1 MSESE
6 ITHYGILRRSG
17 RYPYGSGGEPYQN
30 ASGFL
35 SHIAE
40 LKRKGLSEK
49 EISQGLG
56 IPIAKYRDYKTLA
69 IAEKDAEDLARIYK
83 LKEKGYSNT
92 AIGMDMGINESSVR
106 SKLAKAERVKN
117 DMIEGTSGM
126 LKGKIDA
133 EGDFIDVGKGVENR
147 LGISR
152 EKLRASV
159 AALEAEG
166 YVLHEIKVE
175 QLTTGEM
182 TTMKV
187 LTPPGTTK
195 KDVYTDLTKIKVADS
210 YTEDGGKAWDAI
222 KPPVQVKPDRI
233 QIVYKEDGGDLK
245 DGIVEVRRGVPD
257 VDLLGSNYSQVRIAV
272 DGTHYI
278 KGMAVYGDD
287 MPKGIDIRFNTNKAK
302 GTPMLGDKD
311 NSVLKPLTDDA
322 DYPFK
327 TVVRQK
333 TYTDKDGKQ
342 KLSALNIVNDEGDWG
357 NWSKTLSSQM
367 LSKQSP
373 EFAKERLSKAEAIRR
388 AELAEIMELT
398 NPVVKRK
405 LLEGYADSADSAAVH
420 LKAAAMPRQASQVL
434 IPINS
439 LRENQIYAPNYKHG
453 ESVVLV
459 RHPHGGIFE
468 IPELTVN
475 NRNAEARKILGTKP
489 KDAVGINHKVA
500 ARLSGADFDGDAVL
514 VIPNGDGRVKTAPA
528 LKGLKDFDPKASYPG
543 YPGMKVMSDT
553 QKQMGDIS
561 NLITDMTI
569 KKANQQE
576 LARAVRHSMVVI
588 DAEKHKLNYKLSAKE
603 NGIANLKASYQKG
616 PTSGAATLISSSRSR
631 VDIPKRKPRPVPE
644 GGPIDPKTG
653 KKMYVD
659 TGEGYVDKKGV
670 FNLKTQRSTKMAET
684 DDAFTLSSGTTME
697 AVYASHANKMK
708 GLGNQARKETL
719 AVKNKPASP
728 SAKAAYSKEVA
739 ALNEKLNRALKNA
752 PLERQAQVIGNAEI
766 RAVKKAMPD
775 IESGKL
781 KKYKADALKK
791 ARIRLGAG
799 KENIEITDRE
809 WEAIQAGAIS
819 PSKLTAIVNNSD
831 LDRLKQLAT
840 PKTQVGVTQ
849 AQKARINAMLA
860 AGYTQSDV
868 AMAIGVS
875 TSTVN
880 KLSD

>member
-1 MSESE
+1 MSEFE
-6 ITHYGILRRSG
+6 IAHYGILRRSG

-40 LKRKGLSEK
+40 LKSKGLSEK

-56 IPIAKYRDYKTLA
+56 IPIAKYRDFKTLA

-195 KDVYTDLTKIKVADS
+195 KDVYGDLTKVKVADS

-222 KPPVQVKPDRI
+222 KPPVQIKPDRI
-233 QIVYKEDGGDLK
+233 QIVYKEDGGDTR
-245 DGIVEVRRGVPD
+245 DGVIELRRGVPD
-257 VDLLGSNYSQVRIAV
+257 IDLLGSNYSQVRIAV

-333 TYTDKDGKQ
+333 TFIDKDGKQ
-342 KLSALNIVNDEGDWG
+342 QLSALNIVNDEGDWG
-357 NWSKTLSSQM
+357 KWSKTLSSQM

-373 EFAKERLSKAEAIRR
+373 EFAKERLSKAEAVRK

-405 LLEGYADSADSAAVH
+405 LLEGYSDSADSAAVH
-420 LKAAAMPRQASQVL
+420 LKAAAMPRQASQVIL
-434 IPINS
+434 PINS
-439 LRENQIYAPNYKHG
+439 LRENQIYAPNFKHG

-475 NRNAEARKILGTKP
+475 NRNQEARKILGSKP

-500 ARLSGADFDGDAVL
+500 ARLSGADFDGDTVL

-543 YPGMKVMSDT
+543 YKGMKVMSDT

-576 LARAVRHSMVVI
+576 LAQAVRHSMVVI
-588 DAEKHKLNYKLSAKE
+588 DAEKHKLNYKLSAKD
-603 NGIANLKASYQKG
+603 NGIANLKSKYQKG
-616 PTSGAATLISSSRSR
+616 PTSGADTLISASRSR
-631 VDIPKRKPRPVPE
+631 VDVPKRKPRTVPE

-653 KKMYVD
+653 KKMYTP

-670 FNLKTQRSTKMAET
+670 FQLKTQRSSKMAET
-684 DDAFTLSSGTTME
+684 DDAFSLSSGTTME
-697 AVYASHANKMK
+697 AVYATHANKMK
-708 GLGNQARKETL
+708 ALGNQARKEML
-719 AVKNKPASP
+719 GIQNKPASP

-739 ALNEKLNRALKNA
+739 SLNEKLNRALKNA

-766 RAVKKAMPD
+766 KAVKKSMPD

-819 PSKLTAIVNNSD
+819 PSKLTSIVGNSD

-849 AQKARINAMLA
+849 AQTARINAMLA

>member
-1 MSESE
+1 MSEL
-6 ITHYGILRRSG
+6 IHYGTPRRSG
-17 RYPYGSGGEPYQN
+17 RYPYGSGNEPYQN
-30 ASGFL
+30 AAGFL
-35 SHIAE
+35 GHIAE
-40 LKRKGLSEK
+40 LKKKGLSEK

-56 IPIAKYRDYKTLA
+56 IPIARFRDFKTLA
-69 IAEKDAEDLARIYK
+69 IAEKDAEDLSRIYK

-92 AIGMDMGINESSVR
+92 AIGMAMGINESSVR
-106 SKLAKAERVKN
+106 SKLTKAERVKN
-117 DMIEGTSGM
+117 DMIDGTSGM
-126 LKGKIDA
+126 LKNKIDTT
-133 EGDFIDVGKGVENR
+133 GDFIDVGKGVENR
-147 LGISR
+147 MGISR
-152 EKLRASV
+152 EKLRAAVS
-159 AALEAEG
+159 ALEAEG
-166 YVLHEIKVE
+166 YVLHEVKVE

-187 LTPPGTTK
+187 LTPPGTSK
-195 KDVYTDLTKIKVADS
+195 KDIYTDLTKIKVADA

-222 KPPVQVKPDRI
+222 KPPVQINPKRI
-233 QIVYKEDGGDLK
+233 QVIHKEDGGEMK
-245 DGIVEVRRGVPD
+245 DGVIELRRGVAD
-257 VDLLGSNYSQVRIAV
+257 IDLLGSNYSQVRIAV

-287 MPKGIDIRFNTNKAK
+287 FPKGVDIRFNTNKPK

-333 TYTDKDGKQ
+333 TYVDKDGKQ
-342 KLSALNIVNDEGDWG
+342 QLSALNIVNDEGDWG

-367 LSKQSP
+367 LSKQSSA
-373 EFAKERLSKAEAIRR
+373 FAKERLGKAEAVRR
-388 AELAEIMELT
+388 AEFDEIMELT

-405 LLEGYADSADSAAVH
+405 LLEGYADAADSAAVH
-420 LKAAAMPRQASQVL
+420 LKAAAMPRQASQVIL
-434 IPINS
+434 PINS
-439 LRENQIYAPNYKHG
+439 LRENQIYAPNFKNG
-453 ESVVLV
+453 ESVVLI

-475 NRNAEARKILGTKP
+475 NRNQEARRVLGTKP

-500 ARLSGADFDGDAVL
+500 ARLSGADFDGDTVL
-514 VIPNGDGRVKTAPA
+514 VIPNGDKRVKTAPA
-528 LKGLKDFDPKASYPG
+528 LKGLKDFDPKSSYPG
-543 YPGMKVMSDT
+543 YKGMKVMSDT

-576 LARAVRHSMVVI
+576 LAQAVRHSMVVI
-588 DAEKHKLNYKLSAKE
+588 DAEKHKLNYKLSARE
-603 NGIANLKASYQKG
+603 NGISNLKAKYQKG
-616 PTSGAATLISSSRSR
+616 PTSGADTLISASRSR
-631 VDIPKRKPRPVPE
+631 VDVAKRKPRTVPE

-653 KKMYVD
+653 KKMFTP
-659 TGEGYVDKKGV
+659 TGEGYVDKKGI
-670 FNLKTQRSTKMAET
+670 FRLKTQRSSKMAET

-697 AVYASHANKMK
+697 GVYAAHANKMK
-708 GLGNQARKETL
+708 ALGNQARKETL
-719 AVKNKPASP
+719 AIKNKPASP
-728 SAKAAYSKEVA
+728 SAKTAYAKEVA
-739 ALNEKLNRALKNA
+739 ALNDKLNRALKNA

-766 RAVKKAMPD
+766 SAIKKAMPD

-781 KKYKADALKK
+781 KKLKANALKK

-819 PSKLTAIVNNSD
+819 PSKLTSIVGNSD

-849 AQKARINAMLA
+849 AQKGRINAMLA
-860 AGYTQSDV
+860 AGYTQADV
-868 AMAIGVS
+868 ATALGIS